1 MAISKPAAERLARL
15 ARLLEQRAEMGHKE
29 RVSSSALAQMT
40 GYPSHTIRKDIS
52 QLSCDE
58 AEVVADN
65 VASSYG
71 SGGAGF
77 STKAGYEPEALA
89 SRIRCALGL
98 QGEAWNCCVVGL
110 GRLGSSFLG
119 YGEFAGTPFRLC
131 AGFDSNVNRIEILE
145 SDIPLYPTFR
155 MKEIIPRLDIRIAL
169 LCVPEGAAQEMATR
183 LFSLKVR
190 GLVNF
195 TSAVISPPEG
205 AAVQNVSVID
215 SLEALAA
222 GLSFNN
228 KKTAIYKEILQ

>member
-15 ARLLEQRAEMGHKE
+15 ARLLEQRAEKGHAE
-29 RVSSSALAQMT
+29 RVSSSELALMT

-52 QLSCDE
+52 QLPCGQSE
-58 AEVVADN
+58 AGEEQDAG
-65 VASSYG
+65 AHG
-71 SGGAGF
+71 GGAGF

-89 SRIRCALGL
+89 ARIRRALGL

-119 YGEFAGTPFRLC
+119 YGALAATPFRLC
-131 AGFDSNVNRIEILE
+131 AGFDTNVNRIEILE
-145 SDIPLYPTFR
+145 SAVPLHPTFR
-155 MKEIIPRLDIRIAL
+155 MKEVIPRLDIRIAL
-169 LCVPEGAAQEMATR
+169 LCVPEGAAQEMAAK

-215 SLEALAA
+215 ALEALAA
-222 GLSFNN
+222 GLTFN
-228 KKTAIYKEILQ
+228 KKTT